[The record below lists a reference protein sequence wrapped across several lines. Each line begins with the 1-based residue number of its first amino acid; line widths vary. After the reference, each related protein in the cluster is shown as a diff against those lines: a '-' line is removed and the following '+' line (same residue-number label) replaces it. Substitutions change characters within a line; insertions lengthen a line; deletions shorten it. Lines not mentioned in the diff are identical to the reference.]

1 MQSQV
6 RLTPL
11 GSHIG
16 NLSDVIRGDNEN
28 PISEF

>member
-11 GSHIG
+11 GSHMG
-16 NLSDVIRGDNEN
+16 NLSDIRKATTEN
-28 PISEF
+28 PI

>member
-1 MQSQV
+1 MQNQV

-11 GSHIG
+11 GSHMG

-28 PISEF
+28 PI